1 MYKYVKE
8 GDEVRNINIP
18 EKSQIDR
25 MVVRRIRQK
34 YSDDDENKFNNL
46 REAADGWNEFNTYLA
61 ECRQWGRDMKAVA
74 ETDKE
79 TWKNFQWNEVEETR
93 QEFIE
98 RLEIEGLI

>member
-34 YSDDDENKFNNL
+34 YSADDENKFNNL
-46 REAADGWNEFNTYLA
+46 REQASGWEEFNEYLE
-61 ECRQWGRDMKAVA
+61 ECRQWDRDMKAA
-74 ETDKE
+74 ATTDKE
-79 TWKNFQWNEVEETR
+79 LWKDFQWNEMEETR